1 MIYIN
6 YLSKIIS
13 ISIKSKFNILLLSTN
28 LIFVINSFSQ
38 SSFEFLT
45 INDNAKIKALGGNN
59 VSLTKNQNYYLSNPS
74 FLFYSTNQNI
84 SINHMNYIADI
95 NSSSILY
102 SDSLK
107 HIGKFGIGIKYF
119 SHGKFDGYDVLG
131 NSTGSFN
138 PKEFAITITKS
149 IKFSNFIFG
158 TNFKYVNSKIYNK
171 SDNAFL
177 IDIGVIFYPTT
188 KKNLT
193 IGMTI
198 SNFGFIFSKN
208 NTYIP
213 FFVQIGTTFKPEYM
227 PIRFSFTIN
236 KSSEKNHLLNIYSNS
251 FNKLLSL
258 MNIGTEILIS
268 KNINFQLGYNYKLNK
283 ELSLTNNRNN
293 GGISYGIE
301 ILLKRFNINYARVV
315 MNTINT
321 SNVISLNFNLKRI

>member
-13 ISIKSKFNILLLSTN
+13 IKSKFIILLLSAN
-28 LIFVINSFSQ
+28 LIFVVNSFSQ

-45 INDNAKIKALGGNN
+45 INENAKIKALGGNN

-74 FLFYSTNQNI
+74 FLFYSKNQNI

-107 HIGKFGIGIKYF
+107 NIGKFGIGIKYF

-138 PKEFAITITKS
+138 PKEFAITFTKS

-158 TNFKYVNSKIYNK
+158 TNLKYVNSKIFDK

-177 IDIGVIFYPTT
+177 IDIGGIFYPTT

-198 SNFGFIFSKN
+198 SNFGFLLSKN

-236 KSSEKNHLLNIYSNS
+236 KSSEKNNIQ
-251 FNKLLSL
+251 NKLEELEKIQPEKQNIWTVLSEKNEL
-258 MNIGTEILIS
+258 TYKSYIITKENSSFSKIIYDVANFVNVNGNDKFKIL
-268 KNINFQLGYNYKLNK
+268 
-283 ELSLTNNRNN
+283 
-293 GGISYGIE
+293 
-301 ILLKRFNINYARVV
+301 
-315 MNTINT
+315 
-321 SNVISLNFNLKRI
+321 RI

>member
-1 MIYIN
+1 
-6 YLSKIIS
+6 
-13 ISIKSKFNILLLSTN
+13 
-28 LIFVINSFSQ
+28 
-38 SSFEFLT
+38 
-45 INDNAKIKALGGNN
+45 
-59 VSLTKNQNYYLSNPS
+59 
-74 FLFYSTNQNI
+74 
-84 SINHMNYIADI
+84 MNYIADI

-107 HIGKFGIGIKYF
+107 NIGKFGIGIKYF

-138 PKEFAITITKS
+138 PKEFAITFTKS

-158 TNFKYVNSKIYNK
+158 TNLKYVNSKIFDK

-177 IDIGVIFYPTT
+177 IDIGVIFYPTI

-198 SNFGFIFSKN
+198 SNFGFLLSKN

-236 KSSEKNHLLNIYSNS
+236 KSSEKNDLLNIYSTS

>member
-13 ISIKSKFNILLLSTN
+13 IKSKFIILLLLAN
-28 LIFVINSFSQ
+28 LIFVIKSFSQ

-45 INDNAKIKALGGNN
+45 INENAKIKALGGNN

-74 FLFYSTNQNI
+74 FLFYSKNQNI

-107 HIGKFGIGIKYF
+107 NIGKFGIGIKYF

-149 IKFSNFIFG
+149 VKFSNFIFG
-158 TNFKYVNSKIYNK
+158 TSLKYVNSKIFDK

-177 IDIGVIFYPTT
+177 IDIGGIFYPTI
-188 KKNLT
+188 KK
-193 IGMTI
+193 
-198 SNFGFIFSKN
+198 
-208 NTYIP
+208 
-213 FFVQIGTTFKPEYM
+213 
-227 PIRFSFTIN
+227 
-236 KSSEKNHLLNIYSNS
+236 
-251 FNKLLSL
+251 
-258 MNIGTEILIS
+258 
-268 KNINFQLGYNYKLNK
+268 KLNY
-283 ELSLTNNRNN
+283 RNDH
-293 GGISYGIE
+293 IKFWIP
-301 ILLKRFNINYARVV
+301 IIK
-315 MNTINT
+315 
-321 SNVISLNFNLKRI
+321 K

>member
-13 ISIKSKFNILLLSTN
+13 ISIKSKFIILLLSAN

-45 INDNAKIKALGGNN
+45 INENAKIKALGGNN

-74 FLFYSTNQNI
+74 FLFYSKNQNI

-95 NSSSILY
+95 NSSCILY

-107 HIGKFGIGIKYF
+107 NIGKFGIGIKYF
-119 SHGKFDGYDVLG
+119 SHGKFDGYDVFG
-131 NSTGSFN
+131 NSMGSFN
-138 PKEFAITITKS
+138 PKEFAITFTKS

-158 TNFKYVNSKIYNK
+158 TTLKYVNSKIFDK

-177 IDIGVIFYPTT
+177 IDIGVIFYPTI
-188 KKNLT
+188 KKNMT

-198 SNFGFIFSKN
+198 SNFGFLLSKN

-236 KSSEKNHLLNIYSNS
+236 KSSEKNDLLNIYSTS

>member
-13 ISIKSKFNILLLSTN
+13 ISIKSKFIILLLSAN
-28 LIFVINSFSQ
+28 LIFVMNSFSQ
-38 SSFEFLT
+38 SSFEFLN
-45 INDNAKIKALGGNN
+45 INENAKIKALGGNN

-74 FLFYSTNQNI
+74 FLFYSKNQNI

-95 NSSSILY
+95 SSSSILY

-107 HIGKFGIGIKYF
+107 NIGKFGIGIKYF
-119 SHGKFDGYDVLG
+119 SHGKFDGYDVFG

-138 PKEFAITITKS
+138 PKEFAFTITKS
-149 IKFSNFIFG
+149 VKFSNFIFG
-158 TNFKYVNSKIYNK
+158 TNLKYVNSKIFDK

-177 IDIGVIFYPTT
+177 IDIGVIFYPTI

-198 SNFGFIFSKN
+198 SNFGFLLSKN

-227 PIRFSFTIN
+227 PIRFSFTLN
-236 KSSEKNHLLNIYSNS
+236 KSSEKNDLLNIYSNS

>member
-1 MIYIN
+1 
-6 YLSKIIS
+6 
-13 ISIKSKFNILLLSTN
+13 
-28 LIFVINSFSQ
+28 
-38 SSFEFLT
+38 
-45 INDNAKIKALGGNN
+45 
-59 VSLTKNQNYYLSNPS
+59 
-74 FLFYSTNQNI
+74 
-84 SINHMNYIADI
+84 MNYIADI

-138 PKEFAITITKS
+138 PKEFAFTITKS
-149 IKFSNFIFG
+149 VQFSNFIFG
-158 TNFKYVNSKIYNK
+158 TNLKYVNSKIFDK
-171 SDNAFL
+171 SDNALL
-177 IDIGVIFYPTT
+177 IDIGGIFYPTR

-198 SNFGFIFSKN
+198 SNFGFLLSKN
-208 NTYIP
+208 NIYIP
-213 FFVQIGTTFKPEYM
+213 FFIQIGTTFKPEYM
-227 PIRFSFTIN
+227 PIRFTFTIN
-236 KSSEKNHLLNIYSNS
+236 KSSEKNNLLNIYSNS

-283 ELSLTNNRNN
+283 ELSLKNNRHN

-301 ILLKRFNINYARVV
+301 ILLKRFNINYARVIT
-315 MNTINT
+315 NTINT

>member
-13 ISIKSKFNILLLSTN
+13 IKSKFIILLLSAN
-28 LIFVINSFSQ
+28 LIFVVNSFSQ

-45 INDNAKIKALGGNN
+45 INENAKIKALGGNN

-74 FLFYSTNQNI
+74 FLFYSKNQNI

-107 HIGKFGIGIKYF
+107 NIGKFGIGIKYF

-131 NSTGSFN
+131 NSMGSFN
-138 PKEFAITITKS
+138 PKEFAITFTKS

-158 TNFKYVNSKIYNK
+158 TTLKYVNSKIFDK

-177 IDIGVIFYPTT
+177 IDIGVIFYPTI

-198 SNFGFIFSKN
+198 SNFGFLLSKN

-227 PIRFSFTIN
+227 PIRFSFTLN
-236 KSSEKNHLLNIYSNS
+236 KSSEKNDLLNIYSNS

-258 MNIGTEILIS
+258 INIGTEILIS
-268 KNINFQLGYNYKLNK
+268 KNINFQLGYSYKLNK

>member
-13 ISIKSKFNILLLSTN
+13 IKSKFIILLLSAN
-28 LIFVINSFSQ
+28 LIFVMNSFSQ
-38 SSFEFLT
+38 SSFEFLN
-45 INDNAKIKALGGNN
+45 INENAKIKALGGNN

-74 FLFYSTNQNI
+74 FLFYSKNQNI

-107 HIGKFGIGIKYF
+107 NIGKFGIGIKYF

-138 PKEFAITITKS
+138 PKEFAFTITKS
-149 IKFSNFIFG
+149 VKFSNFIFG
-158 TNFKYVNSKIYNK
+158 TNLKYVNSKIFDK

-177 IDIGVIFYPTT
+177 IDIGVIFYPTI

-198 SNFGFIFSKN
+198 SNFGFLLSKN
-208 NTYIP
+208 NNFIP

-236 KSSEKNHLLNIYSNS
+236 KSSEKNDLLNIYSTS

>member
-13 ISIKSKFNILLLSTN
+13 ISIKSKFIILLLSAN
-28 LIFVINSFSQ
+28 LIFVMNSFSQ
-38 SSFEFLT
+38 SSFEFLN
-45 INDNAKIKALGGNN
+45 INENAKIKALGGNN
-59 VSLTKNQNYYLSNPS
+59 VSLTKNQNYHLSNPS
-74 FLFYSTNQNI
+74 FLFYSKNQNI

-107 HIGKFGIGIKYF
+107 NIGKFGIGIKYF

-138 PKEFAITITKS
+138 PKEFAFTITKS
-149 IKFSNFIFG
+149 VKFSNFIFG
-158 TNFKYVNSKIYNK
+158 TNLKYVNSKIFDK

-177 IDIGVIFYPTT
+177 IDIGVIFYPTI

-198 SNFGFIFSKN
+198 SNFGFLLSKN

-236 KSSEKNHLLNIYSNS
+236 KSSEKNDLLNIYSTS

>member
-13 ISIKSKFNILLLSTN
+13 IKSKFIILLLSAN
-28 LIFVINSFSQ
+28 LIFVMNSFSQ
-38 SSFEFLT
+38 SSFEFLN
-45 INDNAKIKALGGNN
+45 INENAKIKALGGNN

-74 FLFYSTNQNI
+74 FLFYSKNQNI

-107 HIGKFGIGIKYF
+107 NIGKFGIGIKYF

-138 PKEFAITITKS
+138 PKEFAFTITKS
-149 IKFSNFIFG
+149 VKFSNFIFG
-158 TNFKYVNSKIYNK
+158 TNLKYVNSKIFDK

-177 IDIGVIFYPTT
+177 IDIGVIFYPTI

-198 SNFGFIFSKN
+198 SNFGFLLSKN

-236 KSSEKNHLLNIYSNS
+236 KSSEKNDLLNIYSTS

>member
-13 ISIKSKFNILLLSTN
+13 ISIKSKFIILLLSAN
-28 LIFVINSFSQ
+28 LIFVMNSFSQ
-38 SSFEFLT
+38 SSFEFLN
-45 INDNAKIKALGGNN
+45 INENAKIKALGGNN

-74 FLFYSTNQNI
+74 FLFYSKNQNI

-107 HIGKFGIGIKYF
+107 NIGKFGIGIKYF
-119 SHGKFDGYDVLG
+119 SHGKFDGYDVFG
-131 NSTGSFN
+131 NSMGSFN
-138 PKEFAITITKS
+138 PKEFAITFTKS

-158 TNFKYVNSKIYNK
+158 TTLKYVNSKIFDK

-177 IDIGVIFYPTT
+177 IDIGVIFYPTI

-198 SNFGFIFSKN
+198 SNFGFLLSKN

-227 PIRFSFTIN
+227 PIRFSFTLN
-236 KSSEKNHLLNIYSNS
+236 KSSEKNDLLNIYSNS

>member
-13 ISIKSKFNILLLSTN
+13 IKSKFIILLLSAN
-28 LIFVINSFSQ
+28 LIFVVNSFSQ
-38 SSFEFLT
+38 SSFEFLN
-45 INDNAKIKALGGNN
+45 INENAKIKALGGNN

-74 FLFYSTNQNI
+74 FLFYSKNQNI

-107 HIGKFGIGIKYF
+107 NIGKFGIGIKYF
-119 SHGKFDGYDVLG
+119 SHGKFDGYDVFG
-131 NSTGSFN
+131 NSMGSFN
-138 PKEFAITITKS
+138 PKEFAITFTKS

-158 TNFKYVNSKIYNK
+158 TTLKYVNSKIFDK

-177 IDIGVIFYPTT
+177 IDIGVIFYPTI
-188 KKNLT
+188 KKNMT

-198 SNFGFIFSKN
+198 SNFGFLLSKN

-236 KSSEKNHLLNIYSNS
+236 KSSEKNDLLNIYSTS

>member
-1 MIYIN
+1 M
-6 YLSKIIS
+6 
-13 ISIKSKFNILLLSTN
+13 
-28 LIFVINSFSQ
+28 NSFSQ
-38 SSFEFLT
+38 SSFEFLN
-45 INDNAKIKALGGNN
+45 INENAKIKALGGNN

-74 FLFYSTNQNI
+74 FLFYSKNQNI

-95 NSSSILY
+95 SSSSILY

-107 HIGKFGIGIKYF
+107 NIGKFGIGIKYF
-119 SHGKFDGYDVLG
+119 SHGKFDGYDVFG

-138 PKEFAITITKS
+138 PKEFAFTITKS
-149 IKFSNFIFG
+149 VKFSNFIFG
-158 TNFKYVNSKIYNK
+158 TNLKYVNSKIFDK

-177 IDIGVIFYPTT
+177 IDIGVIFYPTI

-198 SNFGFIFSKN
+198 SNFGFLLSKN

-227 PIRFSFTIN
+227 PIRFSFTLN
-236 KSSEKNHLLNIYSNS
+236 KSSEKNDLLNIYSTS

>member
-13 ISIKSKFNILLLSTN
+13 IKSKFIILLLSAN
-28 LIFVINSFSQ
+28 LIFVVNSFSQ
-38 SSFEFLT
+38 SSFEFLN
-45 INDNAKIKALGGNN
+45 INENAKIKALGGNN

-74 FLFYSTNQNI
+74 FLFYSKNQNI

-107 HIGKFGIGIKYF
+107 NIGKFGIGIKYF
-119 SHGKFDGYDVLG
+119 SHGKFDGYDVFG
-131 NSTGSFN
+131 NSMGSFN
-138 PKEFAITITKS
+138 PKEFAITFTKS

-158 TNFKYVNSKIYNK
+158 TTLKYVNSKIFDK

-177 IDIGVIFYPTT
+177 IDIGVIFYPTI
-188 KKNLT
+188 KKNMT

-198 SNFGFIFSKN
+198 SNFGFLLSKN

-227 PIRFSFTIN
+227 PIRFSFTLN
-236 KSSEKNHLLNIYSNS
+236 KSSEKNDLLNIYSTS

>member
-13 ISIKSKFNILLLSTN
+13 ISIKSKFIILLLSAN
-28 LIFVINSFSQ
+28 LIFVMNSFSQ
-38 SSFEFLT
+38 SSFEFLN
-45 INDNAKIKALGGNN
+45 INENAKIKALGGNN

-74 FLFYSTNQNI
+74 FLFYSKNQNI

-95 NSSSILY
+95 SSSSILY

-107 HIGKFGIGIKYF
+107 NIGKFGIGIKYF

-138 PKEFAITITKS
+138 PKEFAFTITKS
-149 IKFSNFIFG
+149 VKFSNFIFG
-158 TNFKYVNSKIYNK
+158 TNLKYVNSKIFDK

-177 IDIGVIFYPTT
+177 IDIGVIFYPTI

-198 SNFGFIFSKN
+198 SNFGFLLSKN

-227 PIRFSFTIN
+227 PIRFSFTLN
-236 KSSEKNHLLNIYSNS
+236 KSSEKNDLLNIYSNS